1 GRFKKGSGLPLR
13 IPVIEMVEIG
23 AGGGSLA
30 SLDALGR
37 IQVGPESAGAM
48 PGPACYGRGGTRPA
62 VTDANLMLGRYD
74 AASFAGG
81 ALALDTDAAAR
92 ALDAHVGAPLGL
104 EPGLAALG
112 VVEMVDENMANAARV
127 HAIESAKS
135 YEGRTIIAFGG
146 GGPVHACRVAEKI
159 GVARILV
166 PSGAGVGSAIGFL
179 RAPVAYE
186 VIKSLYTRF
195 ARFDL
200 AAVNALLAAMS
211 AEASEVVGRGS
222 FGAPTI
228 EHRLAY
234 MRYVGQGHEIAVA
247 LPTRALT
254 EADIA
259 AIRAAYDA
267 EYARF
272 YDRPVP
278 GSDVEVLSF
287 AVTVATE
294 TPAVLPA
301 AEVADAPAPAAL
313 RVQQVRDTATGEVA
327 AWQVYERTR
336 MAPGARVVG
345 PCILVEDETSTLV
358 GPGWACRMDGLGYL
372 ELRRL

>member
-1 GRFKKGSGLPLR
+1 
-13 IPVIEMVEIG
+13 
-23 AGGGSLA
+23 
-30 SLDALGR
+30 
-37 IQVGPESAGAM
+37 
-48 PGPACYGRGGTRPA
+48 
-62 VTDANLMLGRYD
+62 
-74 AASFAGG
+74 
-81 ALALDTDAAAR
+81 
-92 ALDAHVGAPLGL
+92 
-104 EPGLAALG
+104 
-112 VVEMVDENMANAARV
+112 
-127 HAIESAKS
+127 
-135 YEGRTIIAFGG
+135 
-146 GGPVHACRVAEKI
+146 
-159 GVARILV
+159 
-166 PSGAGVGSAIGFL
+166 
-179 RAPVAYE
+179 
-186 VIKSLYTRF
+186 
-195 ARFDL
+195 
-200 AAVNALLAAMS
+200 
-211 AEASEVVGRGS
+211 
-222 FGAPTI
+222 
-228 EHRLAY
+228 

-372 ELRRL
+372 ELTKERAT